1 MKTTHLIVA
10 SLAVLLAGGS
20 AYLLRGQAAPVAHA
34 PQPALP
40 NPPDVLR
47 YPAGAPQLAAIHA
60 EPLRQLP
67 LPLAE
72 PLNARVVYDED
83 ATARISAPIAG
94 RVLSLRAQLGDSVQR
109 GQTLLVMDA
118 PDLGSAEA
126 DVDKARADAVQKRLA
141 LARANT
147 LYSGA
152 ALARKDLES
161 AEADYAAAQAETR
174 RASLRLKNLNPG
186 GSVGG
191 EGYALRSPIAG
202 MVADR
207 QVNPG
212 MEISPGMAN
221 PLFVVTDPTRV
232 WVLVDLPERLL
243 GKVAP
248 GQPVSI
254 EVDAYPDTQ
263 FAGRIDKIAPALDP
277 LTRRISVRCRVD
289 NRDARLKPEM
299 FARVSL
305 LANAATLAFRVPNA
319 ALVSDGLYSYVF
331 VEQSPGVLQRR
342 RVTLAAEQPD
352 YSYVVN
358 GVQAGERIVTSGAL
372 LLNAELGNTQ

>member
-20 AYLLRGQAAPVAHA
+20 VYLLSGHAVPLAHA
-34 PQPALP
+34 SKPALP

-47 YPAGAPQLAAIHA
+47 YPADAPQLAAIHA

-94 RVLSLRAQLGDSVQR
+94 RVLSLKAQVGDSVQR
-109 GQTLLVMDA
+109 GQALLVMDA

-141 LARANT
+141 LARANS

-202 MVADR
+202 VVSDR

-232 WVLVDLPERLL
+232 WVLVDVPEKLL

-305 LANAATLAFRVPNA
+305 LANAATLALRVPNT

-358 GVQAGERIVTSGAL
+358 GLQAGERVVTSGAL
-372 LLNAELGNTQ
+372 LLNSELGNTQ